1 MKGEVL
7 TSDESK
13 ALMEEHKAS
22 KQAEKHKKGKK
33 TKQKEGLINLN
44 VRIAK
49 ILKKVLVGC
58 DCVYITHVMVPVCY
72 LALRVLNKNVDYFSL
87 LYKCLD

>member
-1 MKGEVL
+1 MKGDIL
-7 TSDESK
+7 TSDESA

-49 ILKKVLVGC
+49 TLKKVLVGC
-58 DCVYITHVMVPVCY
+58 DCVCITHVLITNGSC
-72 LALRVLNKNVDYFSL
+72 VLPST
-87 LYKCLD
+87 